1 MTMKQVLLINGSKV
15 FNDSKAQLSH
25 TLQEVAKE
33 VLTQEGFKVLETH
46 IDEGYDIEEELQ
58 KILTSSL
65 IIYQLPAWW
74 MGAPWIVKK
83 YIDEVYT
90 EGEGRLFKNDGRS
103 SANPSKNYGRGG
115 LAKHTKVMLSV
126 TWNAPLEAF
135 SEKEEFFEGLSVEMV
150 YLPLRKT
157 HEFIGMTMLPTF
169 MCNDVVKN
177 PQIAAYKA
185 SYKAHLQKYCIS

>member
-1 MTMKQVLLINGSKV
+1 MQALLINGSKV

-46 IDEGYDIEEELQ
+46 IDKGYDIQEELQ
-58 KILTSSL
+58 KIADSHL

-90 EGEGRLFKNDGRS
+90 EGEGRLFKDDGRS
-103 SANPSKNYGRGG
+103 RANPSKNYGRGG
-115 LAKHTKVMLSV
+115 LAKDKKVMLSV

-135 SEKEEFFEGLSVEMV
+135 TDKDEFFEGLGVEMV

-157 HEFIGMTMLPTF
+157 HEFMGMSALPTF

-177 PQIAAYKA
+177 PQIERYKA
-185 SYKAHLQKYCIS
+185 DYKAHLQQYCIGI